1 MRFYKIESVGV
12 REMLDLYKI
21 SAQLQ
26 EALGEMGQDRETL
39 GHDMEELNSAFSK
52 VITEPGILEEFL
64 RQRWD
69 DKKLLLAKPH
79 GEPLDMVKQVPVR
92 PASVEIVSVDGSQ
105 SLSPF
110 WGVDWFLVNLG
121 TVRLRLGD
129 DAAYDIQSQPTLMN
143 VERLGREDVP
153 RPEVEMGRRRAV
165 MEIAELASQAENSR
179 NDCYTV
185 AVADGGL
192 TYWFYMQ
199 GMQDPGARRTL
210 DEMVAVLPRF
220 RQKGI
225 AVAGYLSG
233 SANRELV
240 NTLSLSVNS
249 KPPLLSDRHF
259 WMSRLK
265 HGERGPIL
273 TSNSDVLGKYA
284 PEDSPV
290 FFPLCVGEE
299 VARVEIPEWCI
310 PQVDTIAAVLLDQAG
325 KGGGYPQI
333 LTEAHQAAVVTAR
346 EADAFWSYLGG
357 LAEKQGMR
365 LGLRPKDSGKRL
377 AGI

>member
-1 MRFYKIESVGV
+1 
-12 REMLDLYKI
+12 MLDLYKI
-21 SAQLQ
+21 SAQLE
-26 EALGEMGQDRETL
+26 EALSEMGRDRETL
-39 GHDMEELNSAFSK
+39 GHDLEELDSAFRR
-52 VITEPGILEEFL
+52 INAEPELLEEFL

-69 DKKLLLAKPH
+69 DKKLLLAKPF
-79 GEPLDMVKQVPVR
+79 GEALDTIKQVPAR
-92 PASVEIVSVDGSQ
+92 PASVEIVAVDGSQ

-129 DAAYDIQSQPTLMN
+129 DSSYAINSLPTLMN
-143 VERLGREDVP
+143 VERLGLEDVP

-165 MEIAELASQAENSR
+165 MEIAELAAQAENSP
-179 NDCYTV
+179 NDRYTV
-185 AVADGGL
+185 ALADGGL

-220 RQKGI
+220 REKGI

-240 NTLSLSVNS
+240 NTLSLATSG
-249 KPPLLSDRHF
+249 KPPLLPDRAF
-259 WMSRLK
+259 WMTRLK

-284 PEDSPV
+284 PEDRPV

-310 PQVDTIAAVLLDQAG
+310 PQADAIASVLLDQAS

-346 EADAFWSYLGG
+346 EAEAFWSYLGW

-365 LGLRPKDSGKRL
+365 LGLRPKDASKRL

>member
-1 MRFYKIESVGV
+1 
-12 REMLDLYKI
+12 
-21 SAQLQ
+21 
-26 EALGEMGQDRETL
+26 
-39 GHDMEELNSAFSK
+39 
-52 VITEPGILEEFL
+52 
-64 RQRWD
+64 
-69 DKKLLLAKPH
+69 
-79 GEPLDMVKQVPVR
+79 
-92 PASVEIVSVDGSQ
+92 
-105 SLSPF
+105 
-110 WGVDWFLVNLG
+110 VDWFLVNLG

-129 DAAYDIQSQPTLMN
+129 DSSYAINSLPTLMN
-143 VERLGREDVP
+143 VERLHREDVP

-165 MEIAELASQAENSR
+165 MEIAELASQAESSP
-179 NDCYTV
+179 NDRYTL

-240 NTLSLSVNS
+240 NTLSLATSG
-249 KPPLLSDRHF
+249 KPPLLPDRLF
-259 WMSRLK
+259 WMNRLK

-284 PEDSPV
+284 PEDRPV
-290 FFPLCVGEE
+290 FFPLCVGSE

-310 PQVDTIAAVLLDQAG
+310 PQADQIASVLLDQAG

-346 EADAFWSYLGG
+346 EAEAFWNYLGG